1 MESVQYANAE
11 ARCRAPCRSD
21 SELPWRR
28 ANYNKHGD
36 QGGRW
41 TRLSEGPEG
50 PGWGESRTH
59 RGRPEPSGA
68 GAEPDR
74 RDLAHPALGLV
85 SDECAECSACHAGR
99 SL

>member
-50 PGWGESRTH
+50 PGWG
-59 RGRPEPSGA
+59 
-68 GAEPDR
+68 
-74 RDLAHPALGLV
+74 
-85 SDECAECSACHAGR
+85 
-99 SL
+99 